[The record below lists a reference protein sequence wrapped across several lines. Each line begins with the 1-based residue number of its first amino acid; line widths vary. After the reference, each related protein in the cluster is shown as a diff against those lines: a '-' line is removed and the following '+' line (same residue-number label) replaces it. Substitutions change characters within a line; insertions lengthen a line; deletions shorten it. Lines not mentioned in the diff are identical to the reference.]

1 MFLDFITKLLKN
13 LNQTLK
19 LLSILQV
26 LRVAK
31 NYQLKNETIIKKNT
45 LIFIIH
51 IKNRNNLNKKHQN
64 TSK

>member
-51 IKNRNNLNKKHQN
+51 IKNRNNLNKKYQN

>member
-31 NYQLKNETIIKKNT
+31 NYQLKNETIIKKKYFN
-45 LIFIIH
+45 FH
-51 IKNRNNLNKKHQN
+51 YSHKK
-64 TSK
+64 